1 MDSRQQHYLRS
12 CILSSKALCQQCYW
26 KRTVLILAHI
36 NISQRFPR
44 WLLGYLWG
52 EVQFVRHRCSTMMTT
67 AVNEVSETS
76 SKKKSIFCL
85 LSSEEKPPALAAFYQ
100 VVGRAKILLYLSSQK
115 CLSPPPVN
123 ILSASLAPSHHINMH
138 REIIDIFLSGPPG

>member
-1 MDSRQQHYLRS
+1 MDSRQQHYLCS

-36 NISQRFPR
+36 NVSQRFPR

-67 AVNEVSETS
+67 AVNEVSQTS
-76 SKKKSIFCL
+76 SKKINIL
-85 LSSEEKPPALAAFYQ
+85 PPQLRGEAPCISCFYQ
-100 VVGRAKILLYLSSQK
+100 VVGRAEILLYLSSRK